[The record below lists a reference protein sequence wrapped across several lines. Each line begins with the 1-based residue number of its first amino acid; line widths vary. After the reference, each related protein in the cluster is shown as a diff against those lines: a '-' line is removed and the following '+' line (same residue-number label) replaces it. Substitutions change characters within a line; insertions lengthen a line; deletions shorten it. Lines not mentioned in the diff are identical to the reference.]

1 MNIKPLPIILLLFI
15 LGLMISGCNS
25 EPTAAP
31 YTPKAL
37 PPTLAPTA
45 TEVIPG
51 DPVAGKAVFDR
62 ECADCHSTD
71 TQVTIEGPTLYQAG
85 NRLTQEYVRESI
97 VDPNKPVEYES
108 EADRPPLNAPTMPED
123 IADHLTASELENVI
137 AYVMSL
143 K

>member
-1 MNIKPLPIILLLFI
+1 MNIKRLPIILLLFI

-51 DPVAGKAVFDR
+51 DPVAGKAVFDS
-62 ECADCHSTD
+62 ECADCHSAD

-85 NRLTQEYVRESI
+85 NRFTQEYVRESI
-97 VDPNKPVEYES
+97 VDPSKPQEYES
-108 EADRPPLNAPTMPED
+108 EAEKPPINAPTMPED
-123 IADHLTASELENVI
+123 IADNLTPSELENVI